1 MTREALI
8 DRLKGSEASAVDLA
22 KEFNRS
28 VSGIEEDIEH
38 IRTTLR
44 LNDELDLMIRPAVCA
59 LCDYVFP
66 TNKAK
71 TPNRCPNC
79 KKEKIQV
86 AKFKVRINNG

>member
-8 DRLKGSEASAVDLA
+8 DRLKGSEASAIDLS

-28 VSGIEEDIEH
+28 VVGIEEDIEH

-44 LNDELDLMIRPAVCA
+44 LNKELDLLIRPAVCS
-59 LCDYVFP
+59 LCDYVFS
-66 TNKAK
+66 TDKAK
-71 TPNRCPNC
+71 TPSKCPNC

-86 AKFKVRINNG
+86 AKFTIKSRS